1 VQFEMTKIRLLN
13 ELYYLEETIVRG
25 QRDLR
30 EMEEVLE
37 RHKSDLAAVQL
48 EVLVRILFALFAV

>member
-1 VQFEMTKIRLLN
+1 MQFEMTKIRLLN